1 MVAGLFVLAATGLFL
16 SLSKQGSA
24 FEAARDFE
32 DCVASLPAEASLQHS
47 RGPVNDAPGSMA
59 DCSVRFAGRRKPGGG
74 YTFYDFM
81 QDRSFN
87 IAGPNPTAEERNRID
102 REYMGFLD
110 IQRRE
115 NVAAELA
122 KKQDEQLQ
130 ADLERARQPA
140 GRPLVLTPTRAS
152 GQASRR
158 PPDLI
163 KATHCEDSPLA
174 CGWSKLS
181 TAVKNAF
188 ASSSHTKP

>member
-16 SLSKQGSA
+16 SLSQQGSA

-32 DCVASLPAEASLQHS
+32 DCVASLPAEASLQNSH
-47 RGPVNDAPGSMA
+47 GPANDAPGSMA
-59 DCSVRFAGRRKPGGG
+59 DCSVRYAGRRKPGGG

-130 ADLERARQPA
+130 ADLERARQP
-140 GRPLVLTPTRAS
+140 
-152 GQASRR
+152 
-158 PPDLI
+158 
-163 KATHCEDSPLA
+163 
-174 CGWSKLS
+174 
-181 TAVKNAF
+181 
-188 ASSSHTKP
+188 